1 MLSPWGWFLGVDV
14 ALVGTIGYILILGSA
29 LWGMSPRR
37 ERSRAPTL
45 LLLALIIPAVLFTV
59 RLKYAEWVVLG
70 TFCPWCFES
79 AVTIVLCLVL
89 ALLDDRRV
97 RRQA

>member
-1 MLSPWGWFLGVDV
+1 VDV
-14 ALVGTIGYILILGSA
+14 ALIGTIGYILILASA
-29 LWGMSPRR
+29 LWGMSPGR
-37 ERSRAPTL
+37 ELSRAPTL
-45 LLLALIIPAVLFTV
+45 LLLGLIIPAVLFTV
-59 RLKYAEWVVLG
+59 RLKYAEWVVMG

-97 RRQA
+97 RREA